1 MAHSEAAR
9 IDALRNLGILD
20 TAPSES
26 FDRITRMASRIF
38 DLPIAAVSLTDSDRQ
53 WFKSR
58 VGVDHW
64 EIPRDAAPCSEVAED
79 TDFVLIQDFQ
89 KSECYRDSPLG
100 KSGVRFYAGAPLVT
114 REGHG
119 LGALCVLGLEP
130 RDVTD
135 EEVSA
140 LKDLAAMVMS
150 QIEMHHAFGRID
162 PASGLPNRNQFLED
176 LEDMARDHAG
186 EWRHA
191 VVVDLLTADDLADLL
206 RVAGPSAL
214 EDVTARSIRAIRG
227 ALSSAKLYAVGQT
240 QYAFVVE
247 SIEIGDVM
255 AMVSQIRAQTVEGAE
270 TIDAVFAANTV
281 IGVAP
286 VELGKVSAR
295 DVLRMASGASHDAR
309 EAGEAG
315 EAIGLYSQSLDDAHR
330 RRFSMLEKLRR
341 ALVEDT
347 GLSLNFQPRVDL
359 KSGACIGAEALLRWT
374 DPELGSISPAEFIP
388 LVEKTTLARAV
399 TGWVMTAAVSQ
410 AAEWRARGVEL
421 VVSLNVSAANLVE
434 VDFADR
440 LIAEL
445 EKANLPSSAIE
456 IELTESA
463 VITNGASA
471 LAQLDRIAAAG
482 IRIAIDDFGTGYSSL
497 SYLEA
502 LPASVVKIDQSFM
515 AHVGQDARSD
525 TLVGT
530 MITLAHDLGY
540 RVVAEGVETNE
551 IYDFL
556 AEKGCDEAQGYLIA
570 RPLTPEAFLEWYDRD
585 AGSGASYRLRP
596 SSLAEAVPAAAA

>member
-1 MAHSEAAR
+1 MAQSEAAR
-9 IDALRNLGILD
+9 IEALRNLGILD

-26 FDRITRMASRIF
+26 FDRITRMAARIF
-38 DLPIAAVSLTDSDRQ
+38 DLPVAAVSLTDSDRQ

-64 EIPRDAAPCSEVAED
+64 ELPREKAPCAEVAENAEV
-79 TDFVLIQDFQ
+79 VLIQDLL
-89 KSECYRDSPLG
+89 KSENYHDSPLG

-119 LGALCVLGLEP
+119 LGALCVVGPSP
-130 RDVTD
+130 RSATD
-135 EEVSA
+135 EEISA

-150 QIEMHHAFGRID
+150 QIEMQHAFGRID
-162 PASGLPNRNQFLED
+162 PESGLPNRHQFFED
-176 LEDMARDHAG
+176 LEDLARDHAG

-191 VVVDLLTADDLADLL
+191 VVVDLLSGDDLTNLL

-214 EDVTARSIRAIRG
+214 ENLTARSLRAIRA

-247 SIEIGDVM
+247 SAEIGDVL
-255 AMVSQIRAQTVEGAE
+255 AIVAQIRDETAGRAD
-270 TIDAVFAANTV
+270 TIDAAFTANTT

-309 EAGEAG
+309 DAG
-315 EAIGLYSQSLDDAHR
+315 EAIGLYSRSLDDAHR

-341 ALVEDT
+341 ALVENA
-347 GLSLNFQPRVDL
+347 GLSLHFQPRVDL
-359 KSGACIGAEALLRWT
+359 RSGGCIGAEALLRWT
-374 DPELGSISPAEFIP
+374 DPELGSVSPAEFIP
-388 LVEKTTLARAV
+388 LVEKTTLARSV
-399 TGWVMTAAVSQ
+399 TEWVVAAAVAQ
-410 AAEWRARGVEL
+410 VAGWRALGIDL
-421 VVSLNVSAANLVE
+421 VVSLNISAANLVE

-445 EKANLPSSAIE
+445 EKASLPSSAIE

-463 VITNGASA
+463 VIANGASGF
-471 LAQLDRIAAAG
+471 AQLDQIAAAG

-497 SYLEA
+497 SYLER
-502 LPASVVKIDQSFM
+502 LPADVMKIDRSFM
-515 AHVGQDARSD
+515 ANIGRDARTD

-540 RVVAEGVETNE
+540 RVVAEGVETIE
-551 IYDFL
+551 VYDFL
-556 AEKGCDEAQGYLIA
+556 AEKGCDEVQGYLIA
-570 RPLTPEAFLEWYDRD
+570 RPLTPSAFVDWFKDAESRLEPEP
-585 AGSGASYRLRP
+585 ARL
-596 SSLAEAVPAAAA
+596 SA